1 MEELNVSV
9 CGFGDNVVDVYEHV
23 RTKYPGGNCVNFAV
37 YAKKAGVARAAYMGY
52 FGDDDRA
59 EHVIRSLHEEGVET
73 VKCKQLVG
81 ENGYSCVSIAPDGD
95 RIWGDFNQGGV
106 RGETSYVL
114 DRFDI
119 EYLRRFDVVHTGN
132 YCYTERQLHK
142 IHEAGIPLSFDFS
155 DDSTWEYY
163 QQVAPDVTYAFFSAS
178 GLTEDETR
186 ERLAQVHEL
195 GPAWVSATRGV
206 EGCYAY
212 DGKRYYRQPSKPV
225 EHMRDAMG
233 AGDSFLTAYL
243 VKSIDLKKRGFADEE
258 ANVAGLDF
266 AASFA
271 SDVCCSCDGSWG
283 HGLKY

>member
-23 RTKYPGGNCVNFAV
+23 RTMYPGGNCVNFAV

-114 DRFDI
+114 ARFDI